1 MKILFSFLSAFCVI
15 ALGTFSVPAAD
26 VSDARQIAGITDSA
40 KSFVDAFEKGDAKAV
55 ANFWMPDGDYVVE
68 DGRVLKGRKAIEDA
82 FAEVF
87 AAHKGRKLRI
97 DVASVR
103 FPAPDLAIEDGT
115 SAVLSPDGNAPRR
128 ARYTNVL
135 IKKDGQWLLESVRE
149 AAYTDPSNYEHLRGL
164 DWVIGEWVGEENSKG
179 PTGHIS
185 FEWAGNDNFIHATRT
200 ADFKDASLEDGTQ
213 IIGWDPVSKQIRS
226 WSFEADGGF
235 GESTWSKDG
244 AKWVIKTKATTAD
257 GGAVTATNIITP
269 VGEDTVKWQSKDR
282 MVNGKPIPDTKE
294 ITMKR
299 VPK

>member
-1 MKILFSFLSAFCVI
+1 
-15 ALGTFSVPAAD
+15 
-26 VSDARQIAGITDSA
+26 
-40 KSFVDAFEKGDAKAV
+40 
-55 ANFWMPDGDYVVE
+55 
-68 DGRVLKGRKAIEDA
+68 
-82 FAEVF
+82 
-87 AAHKGRKLRI
+87 LRI
-97 DVASVR
+97 DIASIR
-103 FPAPDLAIEDGT
+103 FPTPDLAIEDGT
-115 SAVLSPDGNAPRR
+115 SAVLSPDGDAPRR
-128 ARYTNVL
+128 ARYTNTL
-135 IKKDGQWLLESVRE
+135 IKKDGQWLLASVRE

-164 DWVIGEWVGEENSKG
+164 DWVIGEWADENSKG

-185 FEWAGNDNFIHATRT
+185 FEWASNDNFIHATRT
-200 ADFKDASLEDGTQ
+200 VDFKDASLDNGTQ

-269 VGEDTVKWQSKDR
+269 VDEDTVKWQSKDR
-282 MVNGKPIPDTKE
+282 MISGKPIPDTKE